1 MALIPYKLKLKI
13 QKKIFIRPS
22 ILRLSF
28 NIPTLLNANFI
39 VTQLL
44 NITFLC
50 YFFHGFSMHQ
60 KISTI
65 PFPSASN
72 FADFRNFPFERQQN
86 QPSRLIN
93 SFASLISRLDLVDT
107 NFYLKPVHAY
117 FPTRTHQHDQFHLHD
132 IKFYGVKKYAVNF
145 SGFF

>member
-60 KISTI
+60 KIPTP
-65 PFPSASN
+65 PFPFRFQFRRFSKFSLRTTTKPTVTFDKFLCLSY
-72 FADFRNFPFERQQN
+72 FAPRPRWYEFLSETSTRVF
-86 QPSRLIN
+86 SH
-93 SFASLISRLDLVDT
+93 SYT
-107 NFYLKPVHAY
+107 
-117 FPTRTHQHDQFHLHD
+117 PTRPVPFTR
-132 IKFYGVKKYAVNF
+132 Y
-145 SGFF
+145 